1 MLVPALQNYGPEPR
15 IWGSRIPLRN
25 GNFTGREATLSK
37 LRAQMSE
44 SPTAI
49 LPHTLRGMGGVGK
62 TQLVI
67 EYAHRFKGDYDVV
80 WWISSE
86 IPLLIPGA
94 LGALAEKL
102 GLPAAKVVG
111 IDEACRSVLDALR
124 RGEPYKRWLLIFDNV
139 NKAEDIMEMI
149 PAGRPEQGHVLI
161 TSRNPRWEGIASTL
175 VIDVFDREE
184 SVEFLG
190 RRAGGMTREEAR
202 RLAHELGDLPL
213 ALEQAGALQ
222 VETGMS
228 TEEYLELLRR
238 QPLEVMDESQPM
250 EYPRS
255 MTAAWRLSIDALDD
269 QLPEALQLL
278 RCTAFFGPEPIPID
292 LFRWGGAGV
301 GPLLSPIL
309 GNPILRTRALRAI
322 NNFALGRIDD
332 RAIQIHRLVQQLLRA
347 DVDSDRKEE
356 YEREA
361 QLLLAAARRL
371 QPEDETNWDVFDRF
385 VPHLDAVGAATTT
398 DARLRDLA
406 LNVVRYLYLVGDTES
421 ARTFAAR
428 FRENWSRLSGPDDYH
443 VLAAEHHLGNSLRQD
458 GRYDESFT
466 LVEGTL
472 ARARRV
478 LGDDH
483 DLVLFLTNSFGAD
496 LRAKGMFREA
506 VVHDE
511 DSRRRHAKKYGDT
524 DPRTLRTMNNLAL
537 SYALVSDYAR
547 AVELQTRV
555 NEACSR
561 PGIGTKLD
569 LLISWGGLCQAVR
582 LSGEYQAAH
591 DLGVDG
597 LDYGRSEVGVDHLRT
612 LAVAVDLA
620 IAMRRLGRIE
630 DALKLA
636 RDTYN
641 RYESILTLAHPQS
654 VSAAISLA
662 NALRTAGH
670 VDEAL
675 DLAEEIEERLLQIY
689 GTNHPF
695 TLGARGNLALLRRL
709 KGDPAGA
716 RALDED
722 VLGGF
727 DKVLGRKH
735 HYSLTVAVNL
745 ANDLHQLGE
754 HEAALDLDRQ
764 TYTQMQDLLGTEHPI
779 TLGSA
784 ANLAGSLRTIGK
796 TEEADGLLA
805 ATLARYA
812 RTLGTRH
819 PDTVMARAGD
829 RLSFD
834 FDPPRF

>member
-1 MLVPALQNYGPEPR
+1 MPALQNPGPEPR

-25 GNFTGREATLSK
+25 ANFTGRETALSE
-37 LRAQMSE
+37 LRTQMFE
-44 SPTAI
+44 GPTAI

-80 WWISSE
+80 WWIASD
-86 IPLLIPGA
+86 IPLLIPGS

-139 NKAEDIMEMI
+139 NKAQDIMEMI

-161 TSRNPRWEGIASTL
+161 TSRNPRWEGVANTL
-175 VIDVFDREE
+175 VIDVFAREE

-190 RRAGGMTREEAR
+190 KRAGRMRPEDAR

-228 TEEYLELLRR
+228 TEEYLDLLRR
-238 QPLEVMDESQPM
+238 QPIEVMDENQPM

-255 MTAAWRLSIDALDD
+255 MTAAWRLSINALED

-278 RCTAFFGPEPIPID
+278 RCAAFFGPEPIPID
-292 LFRWGGAGV
+292 LFRWGSSGA

-309 GNPILRTRALRAI
+309 GNPILRTRALRSI

-332 RAIQIHRLVQQLLRA
+332 RAIQIHRLVQRLLRA
-347 DVDSDRKEE
+347 DIGPDRQEE

-361 QLLLAAARRL
+361 QTLLAAARRL
-371 QPEDETNWDVFDRF
+371 PPEDETNWGAFSRL
-385 VPHLDAVGAATTT
+385 VPHLDPVGTAKTT
-398 DARLRDLA
+398 DGRLRDLA
-406 LNVVRYLYLVGDTES
+406 LNVVRYLYLIGDTES
-421 ARTFAAR
+421 ARTFASS
-428 FRENWSRLSGPDDYH
+428 FRDNWSRISGMDDYH
-443 VLAAEHHLGNSLRQD
+443 VLVAEYHLGNSLRQD
-458 GRYDESFT
+458 GRYDEAFT
-466 LVEGTL
+466 LVEETL

-478 LGDDH
+478 LDGDD
-483 DLVLFLTNSFGAD
+483 DVVLQLINAFGAD

-506 VVHDE
+506 VAHDE

-524 DPRTLRTMNNLAL
+524 DLRTLRTMNNLAL
-537 SYALVSDYAR
+537 SYALISDYTR
-547 AVELQTRV
+547 AVELQTTV
-555 NEACSR
+555 NEVYNR
-561 PGIGTKLD
+561 PGAVTKLS

-591 DLGVDG
+591 DLGVDA
-597 LDYGRSEVGVDHLRT
+597 LDYGRSEVGANHLRT

-630 DALKLA
+630 DALELA
-636 RDTYN
+636 HDTYH
-641 RYESILTLAHPQS
+641 RYESIVTAGHPQS
-654 VSAAISLA
+654 ISAAISLA
-662 NALRTAGH
+662 NALRTNGQ

-675 DLAEEIEERLLQIY
+675 ELAEDIAERLPRIY
-689 GTNHPF
+689 GNDHPF
-695 TLGARGNLALLRRL
+695 TLGALGNLALLRRVT
-709 KGDPAGA
+709 GDPAGA
-716 RALDED
+716 RTLDEE
-722 VLGGF
+722 VLGGL

-735 HYSLTVAVNL
+735 HYSLTVAIDL
-745 ANDLHQLGE
+745 ANDLHELGE

-764 TYTQMQDLLGTEHPI
+764 TYAQLQELLGAEHPM

-784 ANLAGSLRTIGK
+784 ANLANSLETIGK
-796 TEEADGLLA
+796 TEEADALRA
-805 ATLARYA
+805 ATLAHYD
-812 RTLGTRH
+812 RTLGARH
-819 PDTVMARAGD
+819 PDAVLTRAGG
-829 RLSFD
+829 RLDFD
-834 FDPPRF
+834 FDPPQF